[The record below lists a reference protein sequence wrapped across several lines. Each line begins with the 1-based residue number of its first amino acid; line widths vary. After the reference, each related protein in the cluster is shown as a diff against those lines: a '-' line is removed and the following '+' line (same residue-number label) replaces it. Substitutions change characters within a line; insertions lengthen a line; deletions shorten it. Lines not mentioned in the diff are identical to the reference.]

1 MHRRRFTQLSS
12 FGLLALLDACAPPP
26 PPPAVLNLAVEA
38 GADQNPD
45 PGGKALP
52 VAVHLFELQSAAKF
66 NRADV
71 FALIE
76 HEKATLGEDDLFSE
90 EFVISPGDKTTM
102 TRMLKPGTQFV
113 GVVVLF
119 RDIDNATWRGVAPVG
134 ASGPTNLKL
143 TTNKI
148 VATLAPA

>member
-1 MHRRRFTQLSS
+1 MAARRRLRRLRCSTCRSRP
-12 FGLLALLDACAPPP
+12 APTRT
-26 PPPAVLNLAVEA
+26 LI
-38 GADQNPD
+38 

-52 VAVHLFELQSAAKF
+52 VAVHLFELRYSAKF
-66 NRADV
+66 GRADV

-102 TRMLKPGTQFV
+102 TRTLKPGTQFV

-119 RDIDNATWRGVAPVG
+119 RDIDKRHMARRESAGQSQRPDQSEADH
-134 ASGPTNLKL
+134 
-143 TTNKI
+143 
-148 VATLAPA
+148 